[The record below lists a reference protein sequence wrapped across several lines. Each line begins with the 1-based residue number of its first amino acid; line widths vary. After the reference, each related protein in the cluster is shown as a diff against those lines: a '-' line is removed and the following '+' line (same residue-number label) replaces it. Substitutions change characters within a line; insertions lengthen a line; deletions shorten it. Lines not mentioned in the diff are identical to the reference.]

1 MMNTRNIDTYLCV
14 RNLFEIQMNSQLCGD
29 GDDDEDGVK
38 CDNNNNTA
46 RFELQLT
53 LHYFFGFVS
62 VFVPSVFIQ
71 TRTCK

>member
-14 RNLFEIQMNSQLCGD
+14 RNLFEIQMNLQLCGG

-46 RFELQLT
+46 RFELQFT
-53 LHYFFGFVS
+53 LHYFFRICFCFRS
-62 VFVPSVFIQ
+62 LCLF
-71 TRTCK
+71 TDTDM